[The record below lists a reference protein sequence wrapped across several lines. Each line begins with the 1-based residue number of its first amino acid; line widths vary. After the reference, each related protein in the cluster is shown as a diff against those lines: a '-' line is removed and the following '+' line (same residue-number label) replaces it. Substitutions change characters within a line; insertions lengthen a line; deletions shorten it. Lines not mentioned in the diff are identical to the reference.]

1 MITGD
6 NERTA
11 KAIARQVGI
20 DSKNVYTYSSENR
33 LIATIGV
40 EDLIIVETKG
50 SILVCKRGRSD
61 DVKKMVE
68 KLKENEEKEL

>member
-1 MITGD
+1 VLADIVGH
-6 NERTA
+6 NPA
-11 KAIARQVGI
+11 ARQVGI